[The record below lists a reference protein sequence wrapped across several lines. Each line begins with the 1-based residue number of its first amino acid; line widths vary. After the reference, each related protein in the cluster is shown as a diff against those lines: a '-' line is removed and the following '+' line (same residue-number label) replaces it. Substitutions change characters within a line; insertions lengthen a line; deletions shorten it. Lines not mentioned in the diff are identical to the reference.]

1 MRSVT
6 CASTR
11 RPLLSGPRLHLLGK
25 NLCHI
30 NTPPTHSLFSLL
42 DDLPTE
48 PPTPETKTT
57 RNLQSALSAAN
68 TQLESLRAEWHKLG
82 QENAALRDAGRQEAQ
97 LARQAEVEM
106 KRALDEERK
115 RAIEAAKNIKDEK
128 ERERALAD
136 MVRISPSQP
145 CVLI

>member
-1 MRSVT
+1 MPLRS
-6 CASTR
+6 
-11 RPLLSGPRLHLLGK
+11 LNGPKLHRLGK
-25 NLCHI
+25 SLCYANVSSAHVI
-30 NTPPTHSLFSLL
+30 FSLL

-68 TQLESLRAEWHKLG
+68 AQLEGLRSEWQKLG

-97 LARQAEVEM
+97 LARQAEADM

-115 RAIEAAKNIKDEK
+115 RAIEAAKSIKDEK
-128 ERERALAD
+128 EREKVLAN
-136 MVRISPSQP
+136 MVSYTPIVVLRP
-145 CVLI
+145 VLIDRT